1 MLVQFGPQ
9 TAKNYLIIFMH
20 YIVIMLAASI
30 DASAAVVGGRG
41 WAAGLTT
48 RPLKREGKVEQR
60 ERKGERKGKGKGD
73 RGRKGVCTIGNG
85 TRVSIG

>member
-1 MLVQFGPQ
+1 VKFGPQ

-30 DASAAVVGGRG
+30 DAGAADVGGRG

-48 RPLKREGKVEQR
+48 RPLKHGPLQQQQQVALYEMSLVAFFFKSR
-60 ERKGERKGKGKGD
+60 
-73 RGRKGVCTIGNG
+73 
-85 TRVSIG
+85 